1 MSGAATLARSA
12 SEPGNPG
19 LDLLDALVTASV
31 DGIVVLDAYR
41 RFVFANPAACELL
54 GQSLD
59 ELLGR
64 DFVMVIP
71 ERERQSALAEF
82 AKSAHSNPERR
93 QGMVC
98 RPDGSLLDIEF
109 TTTVLESQGRQ
120 LIAAILRDVSERRRQ
135 AREAAA
141 LAQAAASV
149 AVCDSIDATVQALA
163 ECGLIGTGALGASV
177 ILDDRTDAG
186 FWIGAAGLPDGFRE
200 AMRAATRARASMAAL
215 AASMTQRVVVY
226 ADARRQLERDSGLA
240 GLSDVLKRLPWQ
252 AGLFAPVVYRRAN
265 VGYLTAIYRQDQ
277 LPTEAETIFLAT
289 LADQAAM
296 AAANAR
302 LVAVARERI
311 VLEERQRLA
320 RELHDSVSQ
329 ALCGIELGARMARE
343 RLIGDPAGVAQ
354 LIDHVLQ
361 LADAGEA
368 EMRALIFELRPE
380 SLETEGLVVALNKQI
395 EALRARHGI
404 SVRAVNGKEPEL
416 PLEVKEALYRIAQEA
431 LHNTVK
437 HARAEHVEVRLEAD
451 EGRLVL
457 EIADDG
463 VGFDPE
469 RSFPG
474 HLGLRSMRERALGVG
489 GSVEVVSAPDRGTR
503 VVASVRLTTEP
514 QAGVGRTFG
523 SSGCDVRRRGGVREG
538 RHVAAPKEDR
548 QHNGSARQQDGRGD
562 RPATGSN
569 QAHANQW
576 NELLGRAGA
585 GDDAGR

>member
-1 MSGAATLARSA
+1 MSAVPTLARSA
-12 SEPGNPG
+12 SEPGISG
-19 LDLLDALVTASV
+19 LDDVLDALVRASV
-31 DGIVVLDAYR
+31 DGIVVVDAYR

-54 GQSLD
+54 GRSLE

-64 DFVMVIP
+64 DFLIVIP
-71 ERERQSALAEF
+71 ERERQSAMAEF
-82 AKSAHSNPERR
+82 AKLGRNPERR

-109 TTTVLESQGRQ
+109 TTTVLESQGTQ

-149 AVCDSIDATVQALA
+149 AVCDSIDATVQAVADCALK
-163 ECGLIGTGALGASV
+163 GTRALGASV
-177 ILDDRTDAG
+177 ILDDRSEPG

-200 AMRAATRARASMAAL
+200 VMRVAARARACMAAL
-215 AASMTQRVVVY
+215 GASMTQRVVVY
-226 ADARRQLERDSGLA
+226 ADARLQLERDPRLADLSG
-240 GLSDVLKRLPWQ
+240 VLKELPWQ
-252 AGLFAPVVYRRAN
+252 AGLFAPVVYRRAV

-289 LADQAAM
+289 LADQAAL

-302 LVAVARERI
+302 LVAVAREGI

-329 ALCGIELGARMARE
+329 ALCGIQLGARMARE
-343 RLIGDPAGVAQ
+343 RLVRDPAGVPE

-361 LADAGEA
+361 LAEAGEA

-380 SLETEGLVVALNKQI
+380 SLEAEGLVAALNKQI
-395 EALRARHGI
+395 EALRARHAIAIEG
-404 SVRAVNGKEPEL
+404 VDAEEPEQ
-416 PLEVKEALYRIAQEA
+416 PLEVKEALYRITQEA

-437 HARAEHVEVRLEAD
+437 HARAQHVQVRLQRH

-457 EIADDG
+457 EIQDNG

-469 RSFPG
+469 GSFPG

-489 GSVEVVSAPDRGTR
+489 GSVEVFSEPDQGTR
-503 VVASVRLTTEP
+503 VVATVPLA
-514 QAGVGRTFG
+514 AG
-523 SSGCDVRRRGGVREG
+523 
-538 RHVAAPKEDR
+538 P
-548 QHNGSARQQDGRGD
+548 
-562 RPATGSN
+562 
-569 QAHANQW
+569 
-576 NELLGRAGA
+576 
-585 GDDAGR
+585 

>member
-1 MSGAATLARSA
+1 MSAVPTLARSA
-12 SEPGNPG
+12 CEAGNAG
-19 LDLLDALVTASV
+19 LDDVLEALVRASV
-31 DGIVVLDAYR
+31 DGIVVVDAYR
-41 RFVFANPAACELL
+41 RFVFANPAACDLL
-54 GQSLD
+54 GRSPE

-64 DFVMVIP
+64 DFLIVIP

-82 AKSAHSNPERR
+82 AKLSRNTERR

-109 TTTVLESQGRQ
+109 TTTVMESRGRQ
-120 LIAAILRDVSERRRQ
+120 LIAAILRDVSERRRG
-135 AREAAA
+135 AREAAS

-163 ECGLIGTGALGASV
+163 DCALKGTRALGASV
-177 ILDDRTDAG
+177 IVDDRSEPG

-200 AMRAATRARASMAAL
+200 VMRVAGRARACMAAL
-215 AASMTQRVVVY
+215 GASMTQRVVVY
-226 ADARRQLERDSGLA
+226 SDARRQLESDPRLA
-240 GLSDVLKRLPWQ
+240 GLSDVLKELPWQ
-252 AGLFAPVVYRRAN
+252 AGLFAPVVYRRAV

-302 LVAVARERI
+302 LVAAARERI

-329 ALCGIELGARMARE
+329 ALGGIQSGARMARE
-343 RLIGDPAGVAQ
+343 RLVQDPAGVAQ
-354 LIDHVLQ
+354 LIDHVFQ
-361 LADAGEA
+361 LAEAGEA

-404 SVRAVNGKEPEL
+404 AVQAVDGEEPEQ

-431 LHNTVK
+431 LNNTVK
-437 HARAEHVEVRLEAD
+437 HARAQQVQVRLEPH
-451 EGRLVL
+451 EGRLML
-457 EIADDG
+457 EIEDDG
-463 VGFDPE
+463 VGFNPDG
-469 RSFPG
+469 SFPG

-489 GSVEVVSAPDRGTR
+489 GSVEVVSTPNQGTR
-503 VVASVRLTTEP
+503 VVATVPL
-514 QAGVGRTFG
+514 
-523 SSGCDVRRRGGVREG
+523 
-538 RHVAAPKEDR
+538 
-548 QHNGSARQQDGRGD
+548 SARTVARAD
-562 RPATGSN
+562 RARDR
-569 QAHANQW
+569 
-576 NELLGRAGA
+576 L
-585 GDDAGR
+585 

>member
-1 MSGAATLARSA
+1 MSAVPTLARSV
-12 SEPGNPG
+12 SEQGNSG
-19 LDLLDALVTASV
+19 LDDVLEALVKASV
-31 DGIVVLDAYR
+31 DGIVVVDAYR

-54 GQSLD
+54 GRSLE

-64 DFVMVIP
+64 DFLMVIP
-71 ERERQSALAEF
+71 ERERQSAQVEF
-82 AKSAHSNPERR
+82 AKIGRDTERR

-98 RPDGSLLDIEF
+98 RPDGTLLDVEF
-109 TTTVLESQGRQ
+109 TTTLLESRDTP

-163 ECGLIGTGALGASV
+163 DCALRGTRALGASV
-177 ILDDRTDAG
+177 IIDDSSEPG

-200 AMRAATRARASMAAL
+200 VMRVAARARASMAAL
-215 AASMTQRVVVY
+215 GASMTQRVVVY
-226 ADARRQLERDSGLA
+226 SDARRQMEHDPRLSGLS
-240 GLSDVLKRLPWQ
+240 GVLKELPWQ
-252 AGLFAPVVYRRAN
+252 AGLFAPVVYQRAV

-302 LVAVARERI
+302 LVAVAREGI

-329 ALCGIELGARMARE
+329 ALCGIQLGAQMARE
-343 RLIGDPAGVAQ
+343 RLARDPAEVAQ
-354 LIDHVLQ
+354 LIDHVLE
-361 LADAGEA
+361 LAEAGEA

-404 SVRAVNGKEPEL
+404 AVQAVDGEEPEP

-437 HARAEHVEVRLEAD
+437 HARAQHVQVRLEPHED
-451 EGRLVL
+451 RLTL
-457 EIADDG
+457 EIEDDG

-469 RSFPG
+469 GSFPG

-489 GSVEVVSAPDRGTR
+489 GSVEVVSAPDQGTR
-503 VVASVRLTTEP
+503 VVATVPLA
-514 QAGVGRTFG
+514 AG
-523 SSGCDVRRRGGVREG
+523 
-538 RHVAAPKEDR
+538 P
-548 QHNGSARQQDGRGD
+548 
-562 RPATGSN
+562 
-569 QAHANQW
+569 
-576 NELLGRAGA
+576 
-585 GDDAGR
+585 

>member
-1 MSGAATLARSA
+1 MSAVPTLARSA
-12 SEPGNPG
+12 CEAGNAG
-19 LDLLDALVTASV
+19 LDDVLEALVRASV
-31 DGIVVLDAYR
+31 DGIVVVDAYR
-41 RFVFANPAACELL
+41 RFVFANPAACDLL
-54 GQSLD
+54 GRSPE

-64 DFVMVIP
+64 DFLIVIP

-82 AKSAHSNPERR
+82 AKLSRNTERR

-109 TTTVLESQGRQ
+109 TTTVMESRGRQ
-120 LIAAILRDVSERRRQ
+120 LIAAILRDVSERRRG
-135 AREAAA
+135 AREAAS

-163 ECGLIGTGALGASV
+163 DCALKGTRALGASV
-177 ILDDRTDAG
+177 IVDDRSEPG

-200 AMRAATRARASMAAL
+200 VMRVAARARACMAAL
-215 AASMTQRVVVY
+215 GASMTQRVVVY
-226 ADARRQLERDSGLA
+226 SDARRQLESDPRLA
-240 GLSDVLKRLPWQ
+240 GLSDVLKELPWQ
-252 AGLFAPVVYRRAN
+252 AGLFAPVVYRRAV

-302 LVAVARERI
+302 LVAAARERI

-329 ALCGIELGARMARE
+329 ALGGIQSGARMARE
-343 RLIGDPAGVAQ
+343 RLVQDPAGVAQ
-354 LIDHVLQ
+354 LIDHVFQ
-361 LADAGEA
+361 LAEAGEA

-404 SVRAVNGKEPEL
+404 AVQAVDGEEPEQ

-431 LHNTVK
+431 LNNTVK
-437 HARAEHVEVRLEAD
+437 HARAQQVQVRLEPH
-451 EGRLVL
+451 EGRLML
-457 EIADDG
+457 EIEDDG
-463 VGFDPE
+463 VGFNPDG
-469 RSFPG
+469 SFPG

-489 GSVEVVSAPDRGTR
+489 GSVEVVSTPNQGTR
-503 VVASVRLTTEP
+503 VVATVPL
-514 QAGVGRTFG
+514 
-523 SSGCDVRRRGGVREG
+523 
-538 RHVAAPKEDR
+538 
-548 QHNGSARQQDGRGD
+548 SARTVARAD
-562 RPATGSN
+562 RARDR
-569 QAHANQW
+569 
-576 NELLGRAGA
+576 L
-585 GDDAGR
+585 